1 MKILITGATGTAGS
15 ETLNQALLDNEIT
28 EVISILRKPSNVSH
42 PKLKTIIHKDFLNY
56 TGLEDTFKN
65 VDACIWCLGISQTQV
80 SKAEY
85 EVITY
90 DYTMNAAK
98 AMLDANPNITFVF
111 LSGMGSDSLEKSRTI
126 FARVKGKTENAL
138 QKLGFKKLYSAR
150 PGGIIP
156 ITPKKAMSGIQTFFL
171 RTMGVLFPKYAIDTV
186 QLAKAMLMLAKLA
199 RAAGGKGG
207 DKFIWENKDLKE
219 LVNGMQI

>member
-1 MKILITGATGTAGS
+1 MKLIITGATGTAGL

-28 EVISILRKPSNVSH
+28 EVISLLRKPSDVSH

-56 TGLEDTFKN
+56 SDLENTFKN

-80 SKAEY
+80 TKTEY

-90 DYTMNAAK
+90 DYTINAAK
-98 AMLDANPNITFVF
+98 VMLASNPNITFVF
-111 LSGMGSDSLEKSRTI
+111 LSGMGADSAEKSRTI

-138 QKLGFKKLYSAR
+138 IKLGFKKLYCTR

-156 ITPKKAMSGIQTFFL
+156 VTPKKNMSSIQTFFL
-171 RTMGVLFPKYAIDTV
+171 RTMGVLFPKYAINTV
-186 QLAKAMLMLAKLA
+186 QLAKAMLHLAKH
-199 RAAGGKGG
+199 GN
-207 DKFIWENKDLKE
+207 DKIILENKELKN
-219 LVNGMQI
+219 LAS